1 MLFYEP
7 ALSIQPSLN
16 GSTSS
21 LLTERP
27 KVQGKFL
34 YRGDQK
40 LWIRGVTYG
49 TFGPNNDGDQFPQPH
64 VAERD
69 FAQMALHGFNS
80 IRTYTVPPIWLL
92 DLAQQHG
99 LSVMVGLPWEQHIT
113 FLDDQLRLQ
122 SIERTS
128 EERRSQLRR
137 ASRHIGV

>member
-7 ALSIQPSLN
+7 TLSLQSTHN
-16 GSTSS
+16 GSDPS

-49 TFGPNNDGDQFPQPH
+49 TFCPNADGDQFPQPH
-64 VAERD
+64 IAKRD
-69 FAQMALHGFNS
+69 FAQMAFHGFNS

-99 LSVMVGLPWEQHIT
+99 LSVLVGLPWE
-113 FLDDQLRLQ
+113 R
-122 SIERTS
+122 
-128 EERRSQLRR
+128 
-137 ASRHIGV
+137 G